1 MPYLAIKG
9 RAGSYSRGRSAYM
22 KYKKRAKN
30 ARKKSG
36 RVNVYKKAVKAS
48 LSRSLIRA
56 SNFTPKVMDVELIY
70 NQMIRITA
78 NQPNIPQYPLAT
90 GFPFRISLNSPCNPL
105 GEILHV
111 HTTGHGTM
119 TYATNASVPNNLTNA
134 LAETGLTDKYRYFY
148 VKESHVKVVVQNQ
161 INQEGLRETLDNT
174 AMTPPTGSN
183 QTTHLTASPRSLTG
197 ELINCVHVTEDNS
210 FNLNPETVHTIREEI
225 AGSIVKE
232 SLCFPDSRGQSNT
245 FTYKYTPKKRFNISD
260 VRDNL
265 GLLRFEKDGSIPQP
279 YESHLNCCV
288 GKQLFPSTQLL
299 DSALQNVD
307 IQVRYIICGFE
318 RVSDIGSNNPV
329 PSDIHR
335 GDF

>member
-1 MPYLAIKG
+1 MPPRKYSGPLRKG
-9 RAGSYSRGRSAYM
+9 ERTAKVFYGR
-22 KYKKRAKN
+22 KKRAGKKRRAKGVN
-30 ARKKSG
+30 A
-36 RVNVYKKAVKAS
+36 YKKAVKAS
-48 LSRSLIRA
+48 LSRGLIMA
-56 SNFTPKVMDVELIY
+56 QNFTPRTMDVELVY
-70 NQMIRITA
+70 HQMIRITQ
-78 NQPNIPQYPLAT
+78 NSPNIPQYPLAT

-111 HTTGHGTM
+111 HTTGHGTQ
-119 TYATNASVPNNLTNA
+119 TYATNASVANNLTGE
-134 LAETGLTDKYRYFY
+134 LAATGLPEKYRYFY
-148 VKESHVKVVVQNQ
+148 VKQSKVKVVVQNQ

-183 QTTHLTASPRSLTG
+183 QTSHITVSPRTLTG

-210 FNLNPETVHTIREEI
+210 FNLNPETVHTIREDI
-225 AGSIVKE
+225 AGSVVKE
-232 SLCFPDSRGQSNT
+232 SLVFPDSRGQSNT
-245 FTYKYTPKKRFNISD
+245 FSYTYTPKKRFNISD

-265 GLLRFEKDGSIPQP
+265 GLLRFVKDGSISSP

-307 IQVRYIICGFE
+307 IQVSYIITGFE
-318 RVSDIGSNNPV
+318 RVSNVGSNAPV
-329 PSDIHR
+329 PSDIHF